1 MEEKTLKERLVHIF
15 IISIF
20 CSLYFL
26 VATISMIN
34 SVAFF
39 DLSHSGL
46 MSWSLAIGFEIGAA
60 ASLAAIIILDK
71 TNKTMV
77 WSLFLL
83 LTSFQMMANS
93 FHAFINL
100 EDYMGWIELFG
111 LEEEEP
117 IVQKRI
123 LSIVSGAILPVVALG
138 FIKSLVDY
146 IRPEEPNNTSQPTAY
161 VSNEIP
167 EINKDD
173 IPQEAKDWKGAFDIN
188 KPIEKEISF
197 EEREAMNEE
206 RMNIIGQNGNDGI
219 HYDEIETNIPG
230 SAEPV
235 VEEIIPDVSEEQP
248 DEDLYSRDANQATIP
263 TTVGEVVIAPETVNN
278 DTDNA
283 DDNKPEKPIIEEHIT
298 PVGDP
303 IIIPTEPA
311 VKREPRNIVARGFVR
326 QAGESKP

>member
-1 MEEKTLKERLVHIF
+1 MKEKTLKERLLHIF

-77 WSLFLL
+77 WGLFLL

-100 EDYMGWIELFG
+100 ENYMGWIELFG
-111 LEEEEP
+111 LEETEP
-117 IVQKRI
+117 IYQKRI

-146 IRPEEPNNTSQPTAY
+146 IRPEQPE
-161 VSNEIP
+161 VLNEIP
-167 EINKDD
+167 N
-173 IPQEAKDWKGAFDIN
+173 
-188 KPIEKEISF
+188 
-197 EEREAMNEE
+197 
-206 RMNIIGQNGNDGI
+206 
-219 HYDEIETNIPG
+219 IETPVAG

-235 VEEIIPDVSEEQP
+235 TQELYEDHITKIIPDVSEELLE
-248 DEDLYSRDANQATIP
+248 EDLYSRDAKEAIIP
-263 TTVGEVVIAPETVNN
+263 AEIGEVHIAPEIVK
-278 DTDNA
+278 TDSAVANVV
-283 DDNKPEKPIIEEHIT
+283 EKPVPMEHIT

-303 IIIPTEPA
+303 IVIPTPETQIL
-311 VKREPRNIVARGFVR
+311 KREVKPPLTGRPFIKSPSV
-326 QAGESKP
+326 ESKP

>member
-1 MEEKTLKERLVHIF
+1 MQMAVMTDVVKTNIMNTLKERLLHYF

-60 ASLAAIIILDK
+60 ASLAAIVILDK

-77 WSLFLL
+77 WGLFLV

-100 EDYMGWIELFG
+100 ENYMGWIELFG
-111 LEEEEP
+111 LEEAEP
-117 IVQKRI
+117 IHQKRI
-123 LSIVSGAILPVVALG
+123 LSIVSGAILPLVALG

-146 IRPEEPNNTSQPTAY
+146 IRPGELLIEN
-161 VSNEIP
+161 P
-167 EINKDD
+167 EATLTKPERRIHPSD
-173 IPQEAKDWKGAFDIN
+173 PY
-188 KPIEKEISF
+188 PIEVITP
-197 EEREAMNEE
+197 A
-206 RMNIIGQNGNDGI
+206 
-219 HYDEIETNIPG
+219 
-230 SAEPV
+230 V
-235 VEEIIPDVSEEQP
+235 VEEQLA
-248 DEDLYSRDANQATIP
+248 EDSYSRDANKAKSIVE
-263 TTVGEVVIAPETVNN
+263 VGEVHIAPETVNH
-278 DTDNA
+278 TDDAVA
-283 DDNKPEKPIIEEHIT
+283 DIVEKAIPTTHIT

-303 IIIPTEPA
+303 IIIPTPETQIL
-311 VKREPRNIVARGFVR
+311 KREIKPPLTARPFNR
-326 QAGESKP
+326 SIESKP

>member
-1 MEEKTLKERLVHIF
+1 MEEKTLKERLLHIF

-77 WSLFLL
+77 WGLFLL

-100 EDYMGWIELFG
+100 ENYMGWIELFG
-111 LEEEEP
+111 LEETEP
-117 IVQKRI
+117 IYQKRI

-146 IRPEEPNNTSQPTAY
+146 IRPEQPE
-161 VSNEIP
+161 VLNEIP
-167 EINKDD
+167 N
-173 IPQEAKDWKGAFDIN
+173 
-188 KPIEKEISF
+188 
-197 EEREAMNEE
+197 
-206 RMNIIGQNGNDGI
+206 
-219 HYDEIETNIPG
+219 IETPVAG

-235 VEEIIPDVSEEQP
+235 TQELYEDHITKIIPDVSEELLE
-248 DEDLYSRDANQATIP
+248 EDLYSRDAKEAIIP
-263 TTVGEVVIAPETVNN
+263 AEIGEVHIAPEIVK
-278 DTDNA
+278 TDDAVANVV
-283 DDNKPEKPIIEEHIT
+283 EKPVPMEHIT

-303 IIIPTEPA
+303 IVIPTPETQIL
-311 VKREPRNIVARGFVR
+311 KREVKPPLTGRPFIKSPSV
-326 QAGESKP
+326 ESKP

>member
-93 FHAFINL
+93 FHAFVNL
-100 EDYMGWIELFG
+100 ENYMGWIELFG
-111 LEEEEP
+111 LEEAEP
-117 IVQKRI
+117 IYQKRI

-146 IRPEEPNNTSQPTAY
+146 IRPEEKNKIEES
-161 VSNEIP
+161 IP
-167 EINKDD
+167 E
-173 IPQEAKDWKGAFDIN
+173 EAKAWKGAFDIDT
-188 KPIEKEISF
+188 S
-197 EEREAMNEE
+197 
-206 RMNIIGQNGNDGI
+206 
-219 HYDEIETNIPG
+219 EIETPVAG

-235 VEEIIPDVSEEQP
+235 IEKETIPVDSEELP
-248 DEDLYSRDANQATIP
+248 EEDSYSRDADKAKIP
-263 TTVGEVVIAPETVNN
+263 VEIGEVFISPETVK
-278 DTDNA
+278 TDNA
-283 DDNKPEKPIIEEHIT
+283 DADEIAEPIPTEHIT

-303 IIIPTEPA
+303 IVIPTPETQEPSKPIKPPLTSRPFIRA
-311 VKREPRNIVARGFVR
+311 HGI
-326 QAGESKP
+326 ESKP

>member
-1 MEEKTLKERLVHIF
+1 MKEKTLKERLLHIF

-77 WSLFLL
+77 WGLFLL

-100 EDYMGWIELFG
+100 ENYMGWIELFG
-111 LEEEEP
+111 LEETEP
-117 IVQKRI
+117 IYQKRI

-146 IRPEEPNNTSQPTAY
+146 IRPEQPE
-161 VSNEIP
+161 VLNEIP
-167 EINKDD
+167 N
-173 IPQEAKDWKGAFDIN
+173 
-188 KPIEKEISF
+188 
-197 EEREAMNEE
+197 
-206 RMNIIGQNGNDGI
+206 
-219 HYDEIETNIPG
+219 IETPVAG

-235 VEEIIPDVSEEQP
+235 TQELYEDHITKIIPDVSEELLE
-248 DEDLYSRDANQATIP
+248 EDLYSRDAKEAIIP
-263 TTVGEVVIAPETVNN
+263 AEIGEVHIAPKIVK
-278 DTDNA
+278 TDDAVANVV
-283 DDNKPEKPIIEEHIT
+283 EKPVPMEHIT

-303 IIIPTEPA
+303 IVIPTPETQTHQKE
-311 VKREPRNIVARGFVR
+311 VKPPSTVIPFNTSVN
-326 QAGESKP
+326 SKP

>member
-1 MEEKTLKERLVHIF
+1 MTGVIKTNIMNTLKERLLHYS

-60 ASLAAIIILDK
+60 ASLAAIVILDK

-77 WSLFLL
+77 WGLFLL

-100 EDYMGWIELFG
+100 ENYMGWIELFG
-111 LEEEEP
+111 LEETEP
-117 IVQKRI
+117 IYQKRI
-123 LSIVSGAILPVVALG
+123 LSIVSGAILPLVALG

-146 IRPEEPNNTSQPTAY
+146 IRPEQSEET
-161 VSNEIP
+161 IP
-167 EINKDD
+167 
-173 IPQEAKDWKGAFDIN
+173 A
-188 KPIEKEISF
+188 
-197 EEREAMNEE
+197 
-206 RMNIIGQNGNDGI
+206 
-219 HYDEIETNIPG
+219 
-230 SAEPV
+230 V
-235 VEEIIPDVSEEQP
+235 VEEQLE
-248 DEDLYSRDANQATIP
+248 EDLYSRDAEEAKTQVE
-263 TTVGEVVIAPETVNN
+263 VGEVHIAPETVNH
-278 DTDNA
+278 TDDAVA
-283 DDNKPEKPIIEEHIT
+283 DIVEKPTPTTHIT

-303 IIIPTEPA
+303 LVIPTTETQLP
-311 VKREPRNIVARGFVR
+311 PRTIKPPLTARPFNRGVN
-326 QAGESKP
+326 SKP

>member
-1 MEEKTLKERLVHIF
+1 MEEKTLKERLLHIF

-77 WSLFLL
+77 WGLFLL

-100 EDYMGWIELFG
+100 ENYMGWIELFG
-111 LEEEEP
+111 LEETEP
-117 IVQKRI
+117 IYQKRI

-146 IRPEEPNNTSQPTAY
+146 IRPEQPE
-161 VSNEIP
+161 VLNEIP
-167 EINKDD
+167 N
-173 IPQEAKDWKGAFDIN
+173 
-188 KPIEKEISF
+188 
-197 EEREAMNEE
+197 
-206 RMNIIGQNGNDGI
+206 
-219 HYDEIETNIPG
+219 IETPVAG

-235 VEEIIPDVSEEQP
+235 TQELYEDHITKIIPDVSEELLE
-248 DEDLYSRDANQATIP
+248 EDLYSRDAKEAIIP
-263 TTVGEVVIAPETVNN
+263 AEIGEVHIAPKIVK
-278 DTDNA
+278 TDDAVANVV
-283 DDNKPEKPIIEEHIT
+283 EKPVPMEHIT

-303 IIIPTEPA
+303 IVIPTPETQIP
-311 VKREPRNIVARGFVR
+311 KREVKPPLTVR
-326 QAGESKP
+326 PFIKSPSVESKP